1 MLYSCDPLRSGRV
14 RAEAPD
20 NAPPT
25 GLSPH
30 RSSRL
35 WEVWYQ
41 ALLPGGAID
50 AALRR
55 LDGGAGGAGGAADD
69 INEERAFFSYE
80 HFYVLY
86 CSFCSLD
93 EDGDPRSG
101 RRILVS
107 QLALERRRT
116 QPCSATCR
124 CIRCARRPRTHA
136 VL

>member
-1 MLYSCDPLRSGRV
+1 M
-14 RAEAPD
+14 
-20 NAPPT
+20 
-25 GLSPH
+25 
-30 RSSRL
+30 
-35 WEVWYQ
+35 WYQ

-107 QLALERRRT
+107 QPALERTRT

-124 CIRCARRPRTHA
+124 CIRCARRPSYSRGALKTLLSTRTPA
-136 VL
+136 PEVGVLSP